1 MMGDKKWIDMD
12 VDINKIIAMT
22 TDAEFL
28 SSYEQIK
35 EANKFALKQVEC
47 AIGLEE
53 LGKPLD
59 AIRAY
64 EEALKLIEKSF
75 AIPVSLPDN
84 TDNVEKEWNDACLLI
99 QKLKAARTEVTYR
112 LKILKQQHAPI
123 DTDAVEASELPQSD
137 EPQAKKKSNL
147 LENPQTYYD
156 ITNNGGG
163 PAKTYKQITKGL
175 RDIMADRSSPVL
187 YDTLFQAKVKLYKIM
202 PNGEVRMLAGE
213 TSMSLVMCTI
223 GGEWSYLNGLYFI
236 QCAIKDPNIPS
247 PMEEDGAAS
256 SSVLPLSNC
265 NDMIWIYP
273 LVSTV
278 TTCYHTEYGAFI
290 LPDLESN
297 EMGSAFGLILCPP
310 PELSEEAFADLQ
322 QFFLDLLEAV
332 LAGTVEQIPETA
344 FGRPPRDTSQQ
355 VSKNIVTTADFIARG
370 LIKGAEKTGEL
381 MRKSTPYII
390 SKLKPAPENPP
401 PISPA
406 VHNTVAVAK
415 GVTSAAVG
423 VTGWVANKVGS
434 ASVAIGK
441 YLAPHIQHHGASVLQ
456 KTCGLNENDANKKMT
471 DALTVAAGAVEGFST
486 IVDGL
491 EKSAAIL
498 GNNISENSVKI
509 IDHKYGRPASS
520 VAAETFDTLGNAFVV
535 SRNVNYMLPKGIAKK
550 LVKHSGKAVIE
561 EYKYKHESQYITA
574 GALYP
579 DLRVLKE
586 TTTANV
592 SSTSAN

>member
-1 MMGDKKWIDMD
+1 
-12 VDINKIIAMT
+12 MT

-35 EANKFALKQVEC
+35 EANKYALKQVEC

-53 LGKPLD
+53 LDKPLD
-59 AIRAY
+59 AIAAY

-84 TDNVEKEWNDACLLI
+84 TDNVEKEWNDACLII

-123 DTDAVEASELPQSD
+123 DTEAIEAQEGEPQING

-156 ITNNGGG
+156 ISNTGGG

-175 RDIMADRSSPVL
+175 RDIMADRNSSVL

-223 GGEWSYLNGLYFI
+223 GGDWSYLNGLYFI

-247 PMEEDGAAS
+247 PMEEDGLAAT

-290 LPDLESN
+290 LPDLESD

-310 PELSEEAFADLQ
+310 PELSEEAFGDLQ

-344 FGRPPRDTSQQ
+344 FVRPPRDTSQQ
-355 VSKNIVTTADFIARG
+355 VSKHIVSTADFIARG

-423 VTGWVANKVGS
+423 VTGWVANKVGT

-441 YLAPHIQHHGASVLQ
+441 YLAPHIQHHGANVLQ
-456 KTCGLNENDANKKMT
+456 KTCGLTEDDANTKMT
-471 DALTVAAGAVEGFST
+471 NALTVAAGAVEGFST

-509 IDHKYGRPASS
+509 IDHKYGHTASS

-561 EYKYKHESQYITA
+561 EYKYDYKHESQYIQA

-579 DLRVLKE
+579 DLRVLKQQ
-586 TTTANV
+586 TVKSDTP
-592 SSTSAN
+592 STSSSAAAANGSCLQ

>member
-1 MMGDKKWIDMD
+1 
-12 VDINKIIAMT
+12 MT

-47 AIGLEE
+47 AISFEE
-53 LGKPLD
+53 LDKPLD
-59 AIRAY
+59 AIAAY

-84 TDNVEKEWNDACLLI
+84 TDNVEKEWNDACLII

-112 LKILKQQHAPI
+112 LKMLKQQHAPI
-123 DTDAVEASELPQSD
+123 DTEAIEASEMQSD
-137 EPQAKKKSNL
+137 EPHAKKKSNL

-163 PAKTYKQITKGL
+163 GGGPKTYKQITKGL
-175 RDIMADRSSPVL
+175 RDIMADHNSSVL

-213 TSMSLVMCTI
+213 CSMSLVMCTI
-223 GGEWSYLNGLYFI
+223 GGQWSYLNGLYFI

-247 PMEEDGAAS
+247 PMEDDCSAS

-290 LPDLESN
+290 LPDLESD
-297 EMGSAFGLILCPP
+297 EAGSAFGLILCPP
-310 PELSEEAFADLQ
+310 PELSEEAFGDLQ

-332 LAGTVEQIPETA
+332 LAGTVEEISESIFA
-344 FGRPPRDTSQQ
+344 RPPRDTSQQ
-355 VSKNIVTTADFIARG
+355 VSKHIVSTADFIARG

-390 SKLKPAPENPP
+390 SKLRPAPENPP

-441 YLAPHIQHHGASVLQ
+441 YMAPHIHHHGANLLQ
-456 KTCGLNENDANKKMT
+456 KTCGLAEQDANTKMT
-471 DALTVAAGAVEGFST
+471 NALTVAAGAVEGFST

-509 IDHKYGRPASS
+509 IDHKYGHPAGS

-550 LVKHSGKAVIE
+550 LVKSSGKAAVE
-561 EYKYKHESQYITA
+561 EYKYNYKNESQTITA

-579 DLRVLKE
+579 DLRVLKQH
-586 TTTANV
+586 TTTPDV
-592 SSTSAN
+592 SSTTSASGSKQHQQ